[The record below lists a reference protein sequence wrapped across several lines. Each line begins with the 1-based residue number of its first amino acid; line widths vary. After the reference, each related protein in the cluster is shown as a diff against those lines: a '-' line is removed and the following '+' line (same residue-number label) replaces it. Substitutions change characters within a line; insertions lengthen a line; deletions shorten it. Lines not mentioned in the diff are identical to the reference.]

1 MTVCESDSGLC
12 WDLDEE
18 TLARA
23 ILTFCL
29 NTADA
34 LMTALLKGTADAWE
48 ALTLIRDSD
57 PELRTS
63 AGAGKVIE
71 QAFCIGM
78 TRWGS
83 KPTPQA
89 VRSFRSALATW
100 QQRLRTLPTWDRDYL
115 CGWFTMEGR
124 QWIIAPHDVWWPTR
138 LNDLAL
144 LGRCAPPLC
153 LWGSGDRAALTSC
166 PQPVGIV
173 GSRGV
178 NEYGRRLTTDIAVHA
193 AQAGHLVVSG
203 GAMGAD
209 AAAHRGALDAMR
221 AYGIG
226 RAGRTVAVFAGG
238 LNHAGPQCNSELFDG
253 IAENGGALVSELCP
267 GTIPEARRFLS
278 RNRIIAALS
287 STLVVTQARL
297 RSGALNTVNWGSELQ
312 RDIHAVP
319 GNIDMPGNGGCNR
332 LIQEQRATIVCSV
345 ADMDDVWHAPHPPES
360 FHDVATQRK
369 DGSDCDVGTPRDA
382 GILRDSSPSGGNRSS
397 AMTESQRAMT
407 ESQRAIID
415 AIRWCRRRRI
425 APTAQSVAEQ
435 LRTRSGEKGLETG
448 ATEGKPTEGKST
460 EGKGADAVPE
470 RGMHELVA
478 HVLSQLGA
486 MELIGL
492 ITVENGRISI
502 VPETGGRR
510 RS

>member
-1 MTVCESDSGLC
+1 M
-12 WDLDEE
+12 
-18 TLARA
+18 
-23 ILTFCL
+23 
-29 NTADA
+29 
-34 LMTALLKGTADAWE
+34 
-48 ALTLIRDSD
+48 
-57 PELRTS
+57 PH
-63 AGAGKVIE
+63 
-71 QAFCIGM
+71 
-78 TRWGS
+78 
-83 KPTPQA
+83 KPGI
-89 VRSFRSALATW
+89 W
-100 QQRLRTLPTWDRDYL
+100 
-115 CGWFTMEGR
+115 WFQGEP
-124 QWIIAPHDVWWPTR
+124 W
-138 LNDLAL
+138 
-144 LGRCAPPLC
+144 
-153 LWGSGDRAALTSC
+153 
-166 PQPVGIV
+166 
-173 GSRGV
+173 
-178 NEYGRRLTTDIAVHA
+178 
-193 AQAGHLVVSG
+193 
-203 GAMGAD
+203 
-209 AAAHRGALDAMR
+209 
-221 AYGIG
+221 
-226 RAGRTVAVFAGG
+226 GRTPPPIGEHWTRCGRTASDR
-238 LNHAGPQCNSELFDG
+238 PQCNSELFDG

-319 GNIDMPGNGGCNR
+319 GNIDMPGNSGCNR

-397 AMTESQRAMT
+397 AMTESQRA
-407 ESQRAIID
+407 IID

-448 ATEGKPTEGKST
+448 ATEGRPTEGKST

-478 HVLSQLGA
+478 HVLSQLGT

>member
-124 QWIIAPHDVWWPTR
+124 QWVIAPHDVWWPTR

-144 LGRCAPPLC
+144 LGRCAPPL
-153 LWGSGDRAALTSC
+153 LSL
-166 PQPVGIV
+166 IH
-173 GSRGV
+173 
-178 NEYGRRLTTDIAVHA
+178 I
-193 AQAGHLVVSG
+193 
-203 GAMGAD
+203 
-209 AAAHRGALDAMR
+209 
-221 AYGIG
+221 
-226 RAGRTVAVFAGG
+226 
-238 LNHAGPQCNSELFDG
+238 SE
-253 IAENGGALVSELCP
+253 
-267 GTIPEARRFLS
+267 
-278 RNRIIAALS
+278 
-287 STLVVTQARL
+287 
-297 RSGALNTVNWGSELQ
+297 
-312 RDIHAVP
+312 
-319 GNIDMPGNGGCNR
+319 
-332 LIQEQRATIVCSV
+332 
-345 ADMDDVWHAPHPPES
+345 
-360 FHDVATQRK
+360 
-369 DGSDCDVGTPRDA
+369 
-382 GILRDSSPSGGNRSS
+382 
-397 AMTESQRAMT
+397 
-407 ESQRAIID
+407 
-415 AIRWCRRRRI
+415 
-425 APTAQSVAEQ
+425 PT
-435 LRTRSGEKGLETG
+435 
-448 ATEGKPTEGKST
+448 
-460 EGKGADAVPE
+460 
-470 RGMHELVA
+470 
-478 HVLSQLGA
+478 
-486 MELIGL
+486 
-492 ITVENGRISI
+492 
-502 VPETGGRR
+502 R

>member
-153 LWGSGDRAALTSC
+153 LWGQWR
-166 PQPVGIV
+166 
-173 GSRGV
+173 SRGIDQLPA
-178 NEYGRRLTTDIAVHA
+178 GRRHRGLARRQRVWAPTDD
-193 AQAGHLVVSG
+193 GHSRACRASWASG
-203 GAMGAD
+203 GF
-209 AAAHRGALDAMR
+209 RGSH
-221 AYGIG
+221 G
-226 RAGRTVAVFAGG
+226 
-238 LNHAGPQCNSELFDG
+238 
-253 IAENGGALVSELCP
+253 
-267 GTIPEARRFLS
+267 
-278 RNRIIAALS
+278 
-287 STLVVTQARL
+287 
-297 RSGALNTVNWGSELQ
+297 
-312 RDIHAVP
+312 
-319 GNIDMPGNGGCNR
+319 
-332 LIQEQRATIVCSV
+332 
-345 ADMDDVWHAPHPPES
+345 
-360 FHDVATQRK
+360 
-369 DGSDCDVGTPRDA
+369 
-382 GILRDSSPSGGNRSS
+382 
-397 AMTESQRAMT
+397 
-407 ESQRAIID
+407 
-415 AIRWCRRRRI
+415 
-425 APTAQSVAEQ
+425 
-435 LRTRSGEKGLETG
+435 
-448 ATEGKPTEGKST
+448 
-460 EGKGADAVPE
+460 
-470 RGMHELVA
+470 
-478 HVLSQLGA
+478 
-486 MELIGL
+486 
-492 ITVENGRISI
+492 
-502 VPETGGRR
+502 GGRR
-510 RS
+510 RP

>member
-115 CGWFTMEGR
+115 CGWFTMEGK

-203 GAMGAD
+203 GSHG
-209 AAAHRGALDAMR
+209 
-221 AYGIG
+221 
-226 RAGRTVAVFAGG
+226 
-238 LNHAGPQCNSELFDG
+238 
-253 IAENGGALVSELCP
+253 
-267 GTIPEARRFLS
+267 
-278 RNRIIAALS
+278 
-287 STLVVTQARL
+287 
-297 RSGALNTVNWGSELQ
+297 
-312 RDIHAVP
+312 
-319 GNIDMPGNGGCNR
+319 
-332 LIQEQRATIVCSV
+332 
-345 ADMDDVWHAPHPPES
+345 
-360 FHDVATQRK
+360 
-369 DGSDCDVGTPRDA
+369 
-382 GILRDSSPSGGNRSS
+382 
-397 AMTESQRAMT
+397 
-407 ESQRAIID
+407 
-415 AIRWCRRRRI
+415 
-425 APTAQSVAEQ
+425 
-435 LRTRSGEKGLETG
+435 
-448 ATEGKPTEGKST
+448 
-460 EGKGADAVPE
+460 
-470 RGMHELVA
+470 
-478 HVLSQLGA
+478 
-486 MELIGL
+486 
-492 ITVENGRISI
+492 
-502 VPETGGRR
+502 GGRR
-510 RS
+510 RP

>member
-1 MTVCESDSGLC
+1 M
-12 WDLDEE
+12 
-18 TLARA
+18 
-23 ILTFCL
+23 
-29 NTADA
+29 
-34 LMTALLKGTADAWE
+34 
-48 ALTLIRDSD
+48 
-57 PELRTS
+57 
-63 AGAGKVIE
+63 
-71 QAFCIGM
+71 
-78 TRWGS
+78 
-83 KPTPQA
+83 
-89 VRSFRSALATW
+89 
-100 QQRLRTLPTWDRDYL
+100 
-115 CGWFTMEGR
+115 
-124 QWIIAPHDVWWPTR
+124 
-138 LNDLAL
+138 
-144 LGRCAPPLC
+144 
-153 LWGSGDRAALTSC
+153 
-166 PQPVGIV
+166 
-173 GSRGV
+173 
-178 NEYGRRLTTDIAVHA
+178 
-193 AQAGHLVVSG
+193 
-203 GAMGAD
+203 
-209 AAAHRGALDAMR
+209 
-221 AYGIG
+221 
-226 RAGRTVAVFAGG
+226 AVFAGG

-397 AMTESQRAMT
+397 AMTESQRA
-407 ESQRAIID
+407 IID

-448 ATEGKPTEGKST
+448 ATEGRPTEGKST

-478 HVLSQLGA
+478 HVLSQLGDDGA
-486 MELIGL
+486 HRTDNRRERLHLHRSGNRRETEIMMTILTRGGWYRRKH
-492 ITVENGRISI
+492 GRLG
-502 VPETGGRR
+502 VRYACHWHR
-510 RS
+510 ARSTRHPPSPALVVARPAAG